1 MNDQK
6 KKDAQNPGILVTEAL
21 TRRFEN
27 LTAVDALTISV
38 DPGEVFGLLGP
49 NGAGKTT
56 AIKMLTTLLPPTSGS
71 AKVAGF
77 DIVRQAASVRR
88 MIGYVPQA
96 LSVDGSLTGYENL
109 LIFAKLYD
117 IPRKERETRLRDA
130 LAFMGLSDAAGKLVR
145 DYSGGMIRRL
155 EIAQST
161 LHRPP
166 VLFLDEPTIGL
177 DPLARKAVWDHVERL
192 RNDYGTTIVLTTH
205 YMEEADSLCSR
216 VAIMH
221 LGKVAII
228 GTPAEL
234 KASIGGPEQTLDD
247 VFVHYAG
254 DTSESGGSYGE
265 TSSERRMA
273 KRLG

>member
-1 MNDQK
+1 LATSSK
-6 KKDAQNPGILVTEAL
+6 LPILETEAL
-21 TRRFEN
+21 TRRFGL

-38 DPGEVFGLLGP
+38 EAGEVFGLLGP

-56 AIKMLTTLLPPTSGS
+56 AIKMLTTLLPPTSGK
-71 AKVAGF
+71 ATVAGF
-77 DIVRQAASVRR
+77 DITRQAAKVRR

-117 IPRKERETRLRDA
+117 IPRNERQARLRDA
-130 LAFMGLSDAAGKLVR
+130 LAFMGLSDAADKLVR
-145 DYSGGMIRRL
+145 EYSGGMIRRL

-166 VLFLDEPTIGL
+166 VLFLDEPTVGL
-177 DPLARKAVWDHVERL
+177 DPLARKAVWEHVERL

-205 YMEEADSLCSR
+205 YMEEADSLCNR

-221 LGKVAII
+221 LGKVAVI
-228 GTPAEL
+228 GAPEEL
-234 KASIGGPEQTLDD
+234 KRSMAGGTLDD

-254 DTSESGGSYGE
+254 DALESGGSYRE
-265 TSSERRMA
+265 TASERRMA

>member
-1 MNDQK
+1 M
-6 KKDAQNPGILVTEAL
+6 AAILETISL
-21 TRRFEN
+21 TRRFGT
-27 LTAVDALTISV
+27 LTAVDALTVSV
-38 DPGEVFGLLGP
+38 NAGEVFGLLGP

-56 AIKMLTTLLPPTSGS
+56 VIKMLTTLLPPTSGQ
-71 AKVAGF
+71 AVVAGF
-77 DIVRQAASVRR
+77 DIARQAASVRR

-117 IPRKERETRLRDA
+117 IPHGERENRLRDA
-130 LAFMGLSDAAGKLVR
+130 LAFMGLSDAADKLVR
-145 DYSGGMIRRL
+145 LYSGGMIRRL

-192 RNDYGTTIVLTTH
+192 RDDYGTTIVLTTH

-221 LGKVAII
+221 LGKVVVI

-234 KASIGGPEQTLDD
+234 KASIGGADKTLDD

-254 DTSESGGSYGE
+254 DSLESGGSYRE
-265 TSSERRMA
+265 TSNERRTA